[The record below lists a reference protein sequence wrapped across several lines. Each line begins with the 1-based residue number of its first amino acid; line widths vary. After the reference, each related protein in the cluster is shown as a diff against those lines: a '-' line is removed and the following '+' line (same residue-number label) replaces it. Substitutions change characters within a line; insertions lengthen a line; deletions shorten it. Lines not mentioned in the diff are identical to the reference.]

1 VGCIPSFVDFPHNL
15 ERLTLSLEDHPR
27 IMKASPEGMETHPR
41 ADEAPLEP
49 WRLVF
54 EKWRLLEATLCICCE
69 LFQKP

>member
-1 VGCIPSFVDFPHNL
+1 
-15 ERLTLSLEDHPR
+15 
-27 IMKASPEGMETHPR
+27 MKASPEGMETYPR

-54 EKWRLLEATLCICCE
+54 EKWRLLESTLCICGE